1 MLRLVALS
9 LPLVACTA
17 APGRAAQEGRLED
30 VFERVQGSVVT
41 VYTAGR
47 TGAVA
52 QDGRSATAE
61 GIGSGTLIDDEGHVL
76 TASHVVQTADVVA
89 VEFRSGERLEA
100 RVMRTLPSVDLALLK
115 LTGKLPEGVRPV
127 KLGDS
132 DAMRVAAQVFVVGAP
147 LGVGHTLTVGHLSA
161 RRDTPS
167 LLGLGDEVEV
177 LQTDAAINQGN
188 SGGPL
193 FNMAGEVVGVVSYI
207 VSDSGTSA
215 GLGFAVSSNTVREM
229 LLERPAFW
237 SGVDFVALAG
247 DWARAFNLPDGRA
260 GLLIQRVANG
270 SAGARLGLRGS
281 SLPVEVGGRRLLIGG
296 DVVLVVAGV
305 DVGGQGAVR
314 RVGEAIDALGRDAQ
328 LEVLVLREG
337 REVLLAAPMAELL
350 RVP

>member
-1 MLRLVALS
+1 MLRLVALF

-17 APGRAAQEGRLED
+17 APGRAAQEGGLED
-30 VFERVQGSVVT
+30 VFERVQDSVVT

-47 TGAVA
+47 TGVVA

-61 GIGSGTLIDDEGHVL
+61 GIGSGTLIDEAGHVL

-89 VEFRSGERLEA
+89 VEFRGGERVEA
-100 RVMRTLPSVDLALLK
+100 RVLRTLPSVDLALLQ
-115 LTGKLPEGVRPV
+115 LTGAVPAGVRPV
-127 KLGDS
+127 ELGDS
-132 DAMRVAAQVFVVGAP
+132 DAMRVAARVFVVGAP

-161 RRDTPS
+161 RRNTPS
-167 LLGLGDEVEV
+167 LIGMGDEVEV

-207 VSDSGTSA
+207 VSDSGSSA
-215 GLGFAVSSNTVREM
+215 GLGFAVSANTVREL

-237 SGVDFVALAG
+237 TGVDFVALAG
-247 DWARAFNLPDGRA
+247 DWARAFNVPDGRP

-296 DVVLVVAGV
+296 DVVLSVAGV
-305 DVGGQGAVR
+305 EVGGPGSVR
-314 RVGEAIDALGRDAQ
+314 RVGAAIDGLGPEAE
-328 LEVLVLREG
+328 LVVLVLRDG
-337 REVLLAAPMAELL
+337 RELRLSAPMAELL
-350 RVP
+350 QQP